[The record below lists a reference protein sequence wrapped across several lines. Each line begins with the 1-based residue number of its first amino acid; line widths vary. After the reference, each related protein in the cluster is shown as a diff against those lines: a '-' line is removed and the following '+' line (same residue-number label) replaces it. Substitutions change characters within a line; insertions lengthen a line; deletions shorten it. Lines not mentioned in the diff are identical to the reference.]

1 MVYRPQWTV
10 KGEGPVLNATSAS
23 LLALLDECGDEVTG
37 AELARLAQTRIGDF
51 GKLTRSQVYRELAA
65 LEDAGHVVAGAPGPR
80 AARPYRLSAAGR
92 REYRRWLAEEL
103 PDETVRIP
111 LLLAVG
117 FGRVLPPGRLQ
128 SVLDQAEATHRAK
141 LAAYRALDE
150 ELAAAGADPFAR
162 ATLSFGLHYEEAVLR
177 WFESLPDEVRRA

>member
-1 MVYRPQWTV
+1 
-10 KGEGPVLNATSAS
+10 
-23 LLALLDECGDEVTG
+23 
-37 AELARLAQTRIGDF
+37 
-51 GKLTRSQVYRELAA
+51 
-65 LEDAGHVVAGAPGPR
+65 VVAGAPGPR
-80 AARPYRLSAAGR
+80 AARPYRLTAPGR

-117 FGRVLPPGRLQ
+117 FGRVLPPGRLR
-128 SVLDQAEATHRAK
+128 SLLDLAEDTHRAR
-141 LAAYRALDE
+141 LAAYRSLDE
-150 ELAAAGADPFAR
+150 ELAMARIDPFAR

>member
-1 MVYRPQWTV
+1 M
-10 KGEGPVLNATSAS
+10 LNATSAC
-23 LLALLDECGDEVTG
+23 LLALLDECGAEVTG

-51 GKLTRSQVYRELAA
+51 WKLTRSQVYRELAA

-80 AARPYRLSAAGR
+80 AARPYGLTAPGR
-92 REYRRWLAEEL
+92 REYRQWLAEEL

-117 FGRVLPPGRLQ
+117 FGRVLPPGRLR
-128 SVLDQAEATHRAK
+128 SHLDQAEATHRAK

-150 ELAAAGADPFAR
+150 ELAIAPTDPFSR

-177 WFESLPDEVRRA
+177 WFGSLPDEVRRA

>member
-1 MVYRPQWTV
+1 M
-10 KGEGPVLNATSAS
+10 LNATSAS

-37 AELARLAQTRIGDF
+37 AELARLAETRIGDF
-51 GKLTRSQVYRELAA
+51 WKLIRSQVYRELAA
-65 LEDAGHVVAGAPGPR
+65 LEDAGHVVAGSPGPR
-80 AARPYRLSAAGR
+80 AARPYRLTASGR

-117 FGRVLPPGRLQ
+117 FGRVLPPGRLR
-128 SVLDQAEATHRAK
+128 SLLDLAEDTHRAR
-141 LAAYRALDE
+141 LAAYRSLDA
-150 ELAAAGADPFAR
+150 ELAIARIDPFAR

>member
-1 MVYRPQWTV
+1 M
-10 KGEGPVLNATSAS
+10 LNATSAS

-51 GKLTRSQVYRELAA
+51 WKLTRSQVYRELVA
-65 LEDAGHVVAGAPGPR
+65 LEDAGHVVAGQPGSR
-80 AARPYRLSAAGR
+80 AARPYRLSVAGR

-117 FGRVLPPGRLQ
+117 FGRVLPPGRLR

-150 ELAAAGADPFAR
+150 ELATAGIDAFAR

-177 WFESLPDEVRRA
+177 WFESLPGEVRRA